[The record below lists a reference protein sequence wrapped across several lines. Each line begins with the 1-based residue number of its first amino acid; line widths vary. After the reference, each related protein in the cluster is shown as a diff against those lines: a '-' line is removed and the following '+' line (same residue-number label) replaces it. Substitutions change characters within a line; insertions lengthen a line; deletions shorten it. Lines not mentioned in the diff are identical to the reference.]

1 MRLPSAGKLSMRLD
15 VILPTFNRHE
25 LLKLTL
31 QSLLAAD
38 TPSGLSVSVTVVDNN
53 SSDMTHETVENY
65 QAKFSGRLH
74 YVFEKKQGRSHAL
87 NAGINSTSGDLVG
100 MIDDDEQID
109 RNWFRRIYEM
119 FAGGEVDFMG
129 GPYVP
134 HWPGTPPSWLPR
146 DHAGV
151 IGVVDGGSLHAY
163 GTSDAELMGG
173 NAVISRAMFTKVGL
187 YSTDLGR
194 NGKRPLADED
204 TDMYH
209 RLLAAGAR
217 GMYVP
222 DLIIY
227 HYIHPD
233 RLTKRY
239 FRRWHFWRGV
249 SSGVLDHRQPQPT
262 PYLFGVPR
270 YLFGSAARGLLHMLP
285 RMAGLRKDPAELFGN
300 ELKVFDLFGFL
311 YGKHFYKPSNT

>member
-1 MRLPSAGKLSMRLD
+1 MRLD
-15 VILPTFNRHE
+15 VILPTFNRHD

-31 QSLLAAD
+31 ESLLAAD
-38 TPSGLSVSVTVVDNN
+38 VPPDLGVSVTVVDNN
-53 SSDMTHETVENY
+53 SSDATCETVEGY
-65 QAKFSGRLH
+65 QARFSGRLH

-87 NAGINSTSGDLVG
+87 NTGINSTSGDLVG

-109 RNWFRRIYEM
+109 HQWFRRIYEM
-119 FAGGEVDFMG
+119 FAGGDLDFIG

-134 HWPGTPPSWLPR
+134 HWPGTPPSWLPPN
-146 DHAGV
+146 HAGV
-151 IGVVDGGSLHAY
+151 IGVVDGGSQHVY

-173 NAVISRAMFTKVGL
+173 NAVISRAMLTKVGL

-227 HYIHPD
+227 HYIHPN

-249 SSGVLDHRQPQPT
+249 SSGRLDQRQPQPT
-262 PYLFGVPR
+262 PYLLGVPR
-270 YLFGSAARGLLHMLP
+270 YLFGSAARGFLRMLP
-285 RMAGLRKDPAELFGN
+285 RMAGFEKDPAELFGD
-300 ELKVFDLFGFL
+300 ELKVFDLVGFF
-311 YGKHFYKPSNT
+311 YGKHFYKPSNS